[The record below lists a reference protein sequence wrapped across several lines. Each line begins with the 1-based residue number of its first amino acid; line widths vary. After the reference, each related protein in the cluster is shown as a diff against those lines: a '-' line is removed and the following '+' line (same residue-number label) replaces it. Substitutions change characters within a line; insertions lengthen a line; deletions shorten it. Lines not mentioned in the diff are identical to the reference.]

1 MRSVVAV
8 VEARTFEDLKDDM
21 IELLKL
27 FHMISRYKTLP
38 EGARLLLDEAWTL
51 VEDWR
56 DWADEADRVM
66 NKLDELARAEV
77 EAHYEKYFSVV
88 QEDENGCV
96 WVPLDEIYTAVMRAR
111 REVKE
116 SAGIEEY

>member
-1 MRSVVAV
+1 M
-8 VEARTFEDLKDDM
+8 RTFTDLKEDM
-21 IELLKL
+21 VELLKL

-38 EGARLLLDEAWTL
+38 EGARLLLEEAWTL

-66 NKLDELARAEV
+66 DKLDELARAEV

-96 WVPLDEIYTAVMRAR
+96 WVPLGEIYTAVMRAR

-116 SAGIEEY
+116 SAGIEE

>member
-1 MRSVVAV
+1 MVAV
-8 VEARTFEDLKDDM
+8 VEARTFTDLKDDM

-38 EGARLLLDEAWTL
+38 EGARLILEEAWTI

-56 DWADEADRVM
+56 DWAKEADKVM
-66 NKLDELARAEV
+66 EKLHELATAEL
-77 EAHYEKYFSVV
+77 EAHYENYFSVA
-88 QEDENGCV
+88 QEDKNGCV